1 MEIAA
6 IIEFQTDEEIDYA
19 DKLVVAIDSR
29 EVEIPLIAF
38 PAKPI
43 LEADDFIN
51 FGVQG
56 ANFKTVSSFFQIK
69 NNGAV
74 EGSFAF
80 SYKGDYTITFTPQQ
94 GTVAAFSSTTIKV
107 NDNHCTYLNRLRKI
121 LVYCKG

>member
-6 IIEFQTDEEIDYA
+6 IIEFQTDEKIDYA
-19 DKLVVAIDSR
+19 DKLVVSIDNR
-29 EVEIPLIAF
+29 EVEIPLTAF

-56 ANFKTVSSFFQIK
+56 ANFKTVSSYFQIK

-74 EGSFAF
+74 EGTFSF
-80 SYKGDYTITFTPQQ
+80 SYKGDYTITFAPQHGSVQ
-94 GTVAAFSSTTIKV
+94 AFSSSTVKV
-107 NDNHCTYLNRLRKI
+107 PLCFAMLESFF
-121 LVYCKG
+121 